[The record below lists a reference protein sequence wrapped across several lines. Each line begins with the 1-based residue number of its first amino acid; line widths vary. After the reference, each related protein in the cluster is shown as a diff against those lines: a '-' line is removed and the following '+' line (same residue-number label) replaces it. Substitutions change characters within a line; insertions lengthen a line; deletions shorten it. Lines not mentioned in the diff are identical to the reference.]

1 MLAVITAIAIHTNR
15 LMGHASCFIFSLLQ
29 HFYIFRVE
37 LIRTEVLA
45 MPVWLLVTIICVG
58 LLLIGSLVD
67 WRAKRKKQTLLID
80 NNNRNSLDEGY
91 DSRGRDDF
99 H

>member
-1 MLAVITAIAIHTNR
+1 
-15 LMGHASCFIFSLLQ
+15 
-29 HFYIFRVE
+29 
-37 LIRTEVLA
+37 

-67 WRAKRKKQTLLID
+67 WRAKRQKQTLLID

-91 DSRGRDDF
+91 DPRGAMIFSNDSTLFGDVSF
-99 H
+99 PKTGDLD

>member
-1 MLAVITAIAIHTNR
+1 
-15 LMGHASCFIFSLLQ
+15 
-29 HFYIFRVE
+29 
-37 LIRTEVLA
+37 

-67 WRAKRKKQTLLID
+67 WRAKRQKQTLLID